1 MIFVGPFHFGVFN
14 DPLTRES
21 GRGQSEGCF
30 VLYHPQDP
38 TTSPEPDE
46 PQQIN
51 PHSSLLHV
59 KF

>member
-38 TTSPEPDE
+38 HHQS
-46 PQQIN
+46 
-51 PHSSLLHV
+51 
-59 KF
+59 